1 MMTMVGRDWTHAGVA
16 GLYTNIRKNGYHL
29 LYLTS
34 RAIGQSSST
43 REYLEGVEQGS
54 QQLPEGP
61 IIMSPD
67 RLFKSFHR
75 EVILRK
81 PEEFKIACLRDISK
95 LFGVPTPFYAGFGNR
110 ITDALSYRSVHIP
123 PSRIFTIDPS
133 GEVKLELMSNYRSSY
148 VKLNDI
154 VDQIFPPI
162 NTSLDSE
169 YSDFSFWRSPVPKI
183 ELEDT
188 KADLEKGAE
197 LDTGYDEDDEDE
209 EDTEELYL
217 SDVEIPQY

>member
-16 GLYTNIRKNGYHL
+16 GLYTSIRKNGYHM

-43 REYLEGVEQGS
+43 REYLEGIEQGS

-81 PEEFKIACLRDISK
+81 PEEFKIACLRDIAK
-95 LFGVPTPFYAGFGNR
+95 LFQEDAPFYAGFGNR

-123 PSRIFTIDPS
+123 PSRIFTIDPT
-133 GEVKLELMSNYRSSY
+133 GEVKLELMPSYRSSY

-162 NTSLDSE
+162 TTSMNSE
-169 YSDFSFWRSPVPKI
+169 YSDFSFWRSPVAKI
-183 ELEDT
+183 NFDEDT
-188 KADLEKGAE
+188 VDAQKGEE
-197 LDTGYDEDDEDE
+197 LDTGYE
-209 EDTEELYL
+209 EDSEDLSL
-217 SDVEIPQY
+217 SDVEIPQ